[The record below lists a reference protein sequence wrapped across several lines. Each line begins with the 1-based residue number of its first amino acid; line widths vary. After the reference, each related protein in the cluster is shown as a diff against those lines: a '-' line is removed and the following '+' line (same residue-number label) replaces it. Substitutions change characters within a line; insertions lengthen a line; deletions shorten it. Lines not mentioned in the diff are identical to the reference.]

1 MPLARAGLSFDTGA
15 SPEEARDLLAS
26 ASQPVAPADSWLR
39 LRNMDNSFVRDSAGA
54 EIPLWPA
61 AKPEHSLVERR
72 AALARLQAQ
81 GFHLVALLRWNPESW
96 PHGIRSEH
104 PLRRLPIDLRDAF
117 DRCRALAASYG
128 DLIDYWEI
136 DNEPDIG
143 FVEENPETYAAF
155 LKACY
160 LGIAAGR
167 PMADAGGQTPEARGP
182 EDQKARRPE
191 NQNAGVSGERANLP
205 VEISD
210 SSSRASGPPILGPS
224 GIPSSALRPP
234 ASGISPPSSVLRP
247 PASRTRSRVLMAPL
261 ALPPG
266 PYFTAFIANG
276 GLRYTD
282 GFNYHYYGYASDF
295 TGVYEQF
302 REAVT
307 EAIVSDDGGRRPD
320 AENPEDQKSGQSPA
334 RPSAPP
340 TSGFGP
346 PSSVLRPPPP
356 ALPSDV
362 AILTTRFYPNTR
374 GWVSVP
380 IFDFDFPA
388 AAAAAHRTQ
397 LEARPLADAEPRLTP
412 QGRWLVSSGVTVEE
426 TPGSWRIR
434 VDRLPAEPM
443 RPAVAELPL
452 PDGWESDPNTLLT
465 FAYRIVPEGELKA
478 GISEGQ
484 MTGRPE
490 GPMVRRPDDQRASVQ
505 TSAPPTIQPSAPSTF
520 GSSDHPASA
529 PAFRPSDPPP
539 LAPSALPSSVL
550 RPPAS
555 GIRPPASGIRPP
567 PSVLLP
573 LAHRELPVF
582 LTEYGYG
589 LLSKEA
595 RDTPEGRARQAS
607 WFKQVQSQIHALG
620 IARAMAFL
628 LKPYLDNDRQEF
640 GLLMQAKDGDR
651 TPEAG
656 SREDRTSGKPEDQ
669 RTRSPDDQKSSVPA
683 SDPTI
688 RPPGLPAAAFPSSDL
703 RPPSSVL
710 RPPSSRLPS
719 LKPSPALSALIADST
734 TPIPAQ
740 AWSTS
745 EPSPQTSIVIDFVAG
760 TGLTQSKNY
769 TGYLAGGDFGLPGQP
784 ASARL
789 VVYNFGSAAITG
801 DLQLAGASWTL
812 ADASRMATLTLA
824 PGERRELPVLI
835 TPAPIFAPQ
844 PATVTFRPSAFPA
857 LRSSDSPPS
866 GVRPPTSGVN
876 PSASI
881 QPEARP
887 IAMAI
892 PGQLIFDV
900 YIRMANGNL
909 FSVGSPFSATDAAQ
923 HQAQRLGNLSMA
935 FFGRAELPWRFET
948 SEPAALVFFVRPD
961 PKPLPVTLEIS
972 RADTRAFLLP

>member
-1 MPLARAGLSFDTGA
+1 
-15 SPEEARDLLAS
+15 
-26 ASQPVAPADSWLR
+26 
-39 LRNMDNSFVRDSAGA
+39 MDNSFVRDSAGT

-61 AKPEHSLVERR
+61 AKPEHSLAERR
-72 AALARLQAQ
+72 AALAQLQAQ

-104 PLRRLPIDLRDAF
+104 SLRRLPIDLRDAF
-117 DRCRALAASYG
+117 DRCRALTTSYG

-182 EDQKARRPE
+182 EDQKARKPE

-224 GIPSSALRPP
+224 GL
-234 ASGISPPSSVLRP
+234 PSSVLRP
-247 PASRTRSRVLMAPL
+247 PSSRTRSRVLMAPL

-302 REAVT
+302 RNAVT
-307 EAIVSDDGGRRPD
+307 EAVASDDGGLRPD
-320 AENPEDQKSGQSPA
+320 AGNPEDQKSGPSAA

-340 TSGFGP
+340 IIGSSGPPPLRPSGP
-346 PSSVLRPPPP
+346 PSSVLRPPSSVLRPP
-356 ALPSDV
+356 PSALPSDV
-362 AILTTRFYPNTR
+362 AVLTTRFYPNTR

-388 AAAAAHRTQ
+388 AAAAAHRAQ
-397 LEARPLADAEPRLTP
+397 LETRPLADGEPRLTP

-426 TPGSWRIR
+426 TPGTWRIR

-478 GISEGQ
+478 GIPEGQ

-490 GPMVRRPDDQRASVQ
+490 GPMVRGPDDQRASVQ

-529 PAFRPSDPPP
+529 QAFRPSDPPP
-539 LAPSALPSSVL
+539 LAPSALSSSVL

-555 GIRPPASGIRPP
+555 VR
-567 PSVLLP
+567 LP

-589 LLSKEA
+589 LLGKEA
-595 RDTPEGRARQAS
+595 RDTVDGRARQAA
-607 WFKQVQSQIHALG
+607 WFTQVQFQIRTLG
-620 IARAMAFL
+620 LSHAMAFL
-628 LKPYLDNDRQEF
+628 LKPYLENNRQEF
-640 GLLMQAKDGDR
+640 GLLTSLPSGR
-651 TPEAG
+651 SSPE
-656 SREDRTSGKPEDQ
+656 
-669 RTRSPDDQKSSVPA
+669 RSPLA
-683 SDPTI
+683 T
-688 RPPGLPAAAFPSSDL
+688 LA
-703 RPPSSVL
+703 
-710 RPPSSRLPS
+710 
-719 LKPSPALSALIADST
+719 SPALKAILADST
-734 TPIPAQ
+734 RSLTPQDWPV
-740 AWSTS
+740 S
-745 EPSPQTSIVIDFVAG
+745 EPRAETGIVIDFVAS
-760 TGLTQSKNY
+760 TGLAQAKSY
-769 TGYLAGGDFGLPGQP
+769 SGYLVRGDFGTPGQP
-784 ASARL
+784 AQGRLVLYNLNSSETAGELHLEGNSWSLSASARS
-789 VVYNFGSAAITG
+789 V
-801 DLQLAGASWTL
+801 TL
-812 ADASRMATLTLA
+812 SLA
-824 PGERRELPVLI
+824 PQERQEIPVFI
-835 TPAPIFAPQ
+835 TPEARFRPQ
-844 PATVTFRPSAFPA
+844 PVRATFRPLASATIASSAIP
-857 LRSSDSPPS
+857 LRPSVSPS
-866 GVRPPTSGVN
+866 ESLA
-876 PSASI
+876 SASSGA
-881 QPEARP
+881 ETLP
-887 IAMAI
+887 IAATA
-892 PGQLIFDV
+892 PVQLPFNA
-900 YIRMANGNL
+900 YLRTANGNL
-909 FSVGSPFSATDAAQ
+909 YSAGSTLAAMETVQ
-923 HQAQRLGNLSMA
+923 SYRTRLGNLTLA
-935 FFGRAELPWRFET
+935 FFGRAESPWAFVRN
-948 SEPAALVFFVRPD
+948 EPAALVLYVRPGT
-961 PKPLPVTLEIS
+961 LPVELEITHPS
-972 RADTRAFLLP
+972 VVKPTAP

>member
-26 ASQPVAPADSWLR
+26 AGQPAAPADSWLR

-61 AKPEHSLVERR
+61 AKPEHSLAERR
-72 AALARLQAQ
+72 AALAQLQAQ
-81 GFHLVALLRWNPESW
+81 GFHLVALLRWSPESW

-182 EDQKARRPE
+182 EGQKARKPE
-191 NQNAGVSGERANLP
+191 NQNAGVSGERVNLP

-224 GIPSSALRPP
+224 GIPSSDLRPP
-234 ASGISPPSSVLRP
+234 ASGISPPSSALRP

-307 EAIVSDDGGRRPD
+307 EAVVSDDGGRRPD
-320 AENPEDQKSGQSPA
+320 AENPEDQKSGQSA
-334 RPSAPP
+334 DRPSAPP
-340 TSGFGP
+340 SSGFGP
-346 PSSVLRPPPP
+346 PSSVIRPPPLRPSSPPSSGLSHPSSVLRPPPP

-362 AILTTRFYPNTR
+362 AVLSTRFYPNTR
-374 GWVSVP
+374 GWAAVR

-388 AAAAAHRTQ
+388 AAAAAHRAQ
-397 LEARPLADAEPRLTP
+397 LETRPLADGEPRLTP

-426 TPGSWRIR
+426 TPETWRIR

-478 GISEGQ
+478 GVQ
-484 MTGRPE
+484 
-490 GPMVRRPDDQRASVQ
+490 AS
-505 TSAPPTIQPSAPSTF
+505 AAPTIQPPAPSTF
-520 GSSDHPASA
+520 GSSDHLTLRSSA
-529 PAFRPSDPPP
+529 PPAFRPSDPPP
-539 LAPSALPSSVL
+539 LAPSALPSSVV

-555 GIRPPASGIRPP
+555 GIRPPS
-567 PSVLLP
+567 SVLP

-589 LLSKEA
+589 LLGKEA
-595 RDTPEGRARQAS
+595 RDTVDGRARQAA
-607 WFKQVQSQIHALG
+607 WFTQVQFQIRTLG
-620 IARAMAFL
+620 LSHAMAFL
-628 LKPYLDNDRQEF
+628 LKPYLENNRQEF
-640 GLLMQAKDGDR
+640 GLLTSLPSGR
-651 TPEAG
+651 SSPE
-656 SREDRTSGKPEDQ
+656 
-669 RTRSPDDQKSSVPA
+669 RSPLA
-683 SDPTI
+683 T
-688 RPPGLPAAAFPSSDL
+688 LA
-703 RPPSSVL
+703 
-710 RPPSSRLPS
+710 
-719 LKPSPALSALIADST
+719 SPALKAILADST
-734 TPIPAQ
+734 RSLTPQDWPV
-740 AWSTS
+740 S
-745 EPSPQTSIVIDFVAG
+745 EPRAETGIVIDFVAS
-760 TGLTQSKNY
+760 TGLAQAKSY
-769 TGYLAGGDFGLPGQP
+769 SGYLVRGDFGTPGQP
-784 ASARL
+784 AQGRLVLYNLNSSETAGELHLEGNSWSLSASARS
-789 VVYNFGSAAITG
+789 V
-801 DLQLAGASWTL
+801 TL
-812 ADASRMATLTLA
+812 SLA
-824 PGERRELPVLI
+824 PQERQEIPVFI
-835 TPAPIFAPQ
+835 TPEARFRPQ
-844 PATVTFRPSAFPA
+844 PVRATFRPLASATIASSAIP
-857 LRSSDSPPS
+857 LRPSVSPS
-866 GVRPPTSGVN
+866 ESLA
-876 PSASI
+876 SASSGA
-881 QPEARP
+881 ETLP
-887 IAMAI
+887 IAATA
-892 PGQLIFDV
+892 PVQLPFNA
-900 YIRMANGNL
+900 YLRTANGNL
-909 FSVGSPFSATDAAQ
+909 YSAGSTLAAMETVQ
-923 HQAQRLGNLSMA
+923 SYRTRLGNLTLA
-935 FFGRAELPWRFET
+935 FFGRAESPWAFVRN
-948 SEPAALVFFVRPD
+948 EPAALVLYVRPGT
-961 PKPLPVTLEIS
+961 LPVELEITHPS
-972 RADTRAFLLP
+972 VVKPTAP